1 MSAEI
6 WAKPRPSRLA
16 TPRGVGPAFPIT
28 GGFSLEPSCLRHCD
42 GASSPILVLHA
53 LRTSC
58 IGSDARAR
66 TDNRTSCVGS
76 DARARTD
83 NRTSCVGSDTRART
97 DNRKSCV
104 GSDTRARTDNRK
116 SGVKTDGGVHRHMNN
131 FLAKVWMKSSCMQ
144 KLQDICSSRKQDTL
158 KKSSFAQ

>member
-42 GASSPILVLHA
+42 GASSPRLVLHA

-76 DARARTD
+76 DTRARTD
-83 NRTSCVGSDTRART
+83 NRT
-97 DNRKSCV
+97 SCV